1 MEWKGLIIMEPQEDK
16 TELLLNDLNINE
28 DQINESVKILEE
40 EISNLKREILKKEML
55 IEKIINNN

>member
-1 MEWKGLIIMEPQEDK
+1 MKWKGLIIMEPQEDK

-28 DQINESVKILEE
+28 NQINEAVKTLEE

>member
-1 MEWKGLIIMEPQEDK
+1 MEPQEDK

>member
-1 MEWKGLIIMEPQEDK
+1 MEPQEDK

-28 DQINESVKILEE
+28 NQINEAVKTLEE